1 MNSLM
6 TLGYARPLEAS
17 DLWKL
22 QDHRSAGFIAE
33 NILNSF
39 DARRKKADE
48 YNARLT
54 NGEIKPP
61 LSLRVMSRLR
71 GHGEERL
78 KRWRE
83 KDGKAQASLTLA
95 MNDAIK
101 WWFWSGG
108 VLKVVGD
115 TAQITSPLILKVG
128 WLLWFM
134 VCSCDIYTRLSV
146 PHQIC
151 DQFLRCSS
159 RGNSGTRDRKRNW
172 PRYRPRDS
180 AVNWFA
186 LSESLFLSGHVD
198 RRPSSRRS
206 HHGDLFSFSSL
217 DDPCSSNTAQ
227 RQISK
232 SHLDGRLPNRLLLWF
247 LPHVLGCT
255 YPNGDLSCPT
265 DIHLGTECSG
275 RVYRLLYSHP
285 NTG

>member
-1 MNSLM
+1 MTAGWFSLLTFSWMNSLM

-48 YNARLT
+48 YNTRLT

-71 GHGEERL
+71 GDGEERL

-95 MNDAIK
+95 MNDAVK
-101 WWFWSGG
+101 WWFWSSG

-134 VCSCDIYTRLSV
+134 VCSCDIYARLSV

-159 RGNSGTRDRKRNW
+159 RGNSGPRDRKRNW
-172 PRYRPRDS
+172 PHYRPRDS
-180 AVNWFA
+180 AVN
-186 LSESLFLSGHVD
+186 
-198 RRPSSRRS
+198 
-206 HHGDLFSFSSL
+206 
-217 DDPCSSNTAQ
+217 
-227 RQISK
+227 
-232 SHLDGRLPNRLLLWF
+232 
-247 LPHVLGCT
+247 
-255 YPNGDLSCPT
+255 
-265 DIHLGTECSG
+265 
-275 RVYRLLYSHP
+275 
-285 NTG
+285 